1 MSDLRYVDCAS
12 GGERHIAPRL
22 LLIPPP
28 SPGDTGAGD
37 QDIRGH
43 TEPCTTQQEQNIAQ
57 YPPLRPPTA
66 STLRL
71 PSPELTPLMMVNLV
85 VRNPIPGTIHLVDLN
100 RNLRV
105 RHAGGGDGDIVLD
118 PVPSDDPEDPLN
130 WTPRRKVLALICQNL
145 YTWFTGMAVATVYS
159 VLVPLSQQSRVSV
172 KTLNEGTG
180 YMYLLL
186 GWGLLFW
193 QPFSLRYGK
202 RLTYLLS
209 VLGAIGTS
217 VWSAY
222 VSSNGEWIAKCIIQG
237 FFIAPIEALPEIS
250 ITDIYFTHQRGTYM
264 GIYALALAGSNY
276 FAPVICGFIAEYQ
289 GWQWV
294 FYWPAIFLSFV
305 FVFLFLFMEE
315 TNYNR
320 VARHADHVQISS
332 SRLSDENDGKAE
344 EKAAEAG
351 KAEVREADEAN
362 VQYAKPKTFLQ
373 KLSLWQPTPS
383 QSMAR
388 HAGRSLQ
395 YLGWPVIFFAG
406 FSYGS
411 YLIWFNVLNAT
422 ASIILSGPGYGFKP
436 SMVGLSYLSCC
447 LGTIIAAILAGRLSD
462 WLTIK
467 LARRNNGIMEAEH
480 RLWPLA
486 ICVIGVP
493 ASLILWGVGAQHGV
507 HWFGLIFAMCTLSVT
522 SVMGLIIS
530 INYLIDSYY
539 ELSGDAIVTII
550 LVRNTMSFAIS
561 YGITPWITH
570 MGYQNCFISAAFIA
584 LAACSACFVMIKF
597 GKLLRQRSVPRY
609 HKLVDDDKRVSGIAT

>member
-1 MSDLRYVDCAS
+1 MSDIRYVDCAS
-12 GGERHIAPRL
+12 GGKRRIALRL

-28 SPGDTGAGD
+28 SPVDTGAGD
-37 QDIRGH
+37 EDIRGH
-43 TEPCTTQQEQNIAQ
+43 TEPCTTAHELNNWR

-71 PSPELTPLMMVNLV
+71 PSPELTSLMMVNLMV
-85 VRNPIPGTIHLVDLN
+85 KNPIPGTIHLVDLN

-130 WTPRRKVLALICQNL
+130 WTPRRQILALICQN
-145 YTWFTGMAVATVYS
+145 F
-159 VLVPLSQQSRVSV
+159 
-172 KTLNEGTG
+172 
-180 YMYLLL
+180 
-186 GWGLLFW
+186 
-193 QPFSLRYGK
+193 
-202 RLTYLLS
+202 
-209 VLGAIGTS
+209 
-217 VWSAY
+217 AY
-222 VSSNGEWIAKCIIQG
+222 VSSNGEWIAKCIIHG

-250 ITDIYFTHQRGTYM
+250 ITDIYFTHQRGTYL

-305 FVFLFLFMEE
+305 FVFLFFFMEE

-320 VARHADHVQISS
+320 AARHADHLPISS
-332 SRLSDENDGKAE
+332 SRPSDENNGKAE
-344 EKAAEAG
+344 EKAVEGGSAED
-351 KAEVREADEAN
+351 READEAN
-362 VQYAKPKTFLQ
+362 IQYTKPRTFLQ
-373 KLSLWQPTPS
+373 KLSLWKPTPS
-383 QSMAR
+383 QSIAR

-395 YLGWPVIFFAG
+395 YF
-406 FSYGS
+406 
-411 YLIWFNVLNAT
+411 

-561 YGITPWITH
+561 YGITPWITN
-570 MGYQNCFISAAFIA
+570 MGYQNCFISAAFVA

-597 GKLLRQRSVPRY
+597 GKSLRQRSAPRY
-609 HKLVDDDKRVSGIAT
+609 HELVDDDKRVAGIAT

>member
-1 MSDLRYVDCAS
+1 MSDLIYLPGS
-12 GGERHIAPRL
+12 ERRIAPLL
-22 LLIPPP
+22 LLIPP
-28 SPGDTGAGD
+28 SSSGDIDAGIEH
-37 QDIRGH
+37 IRRRV
-43 TEPCTTQQEQNIAQ
+43 EPPRPLVPELNKV
-57 YPPLRPPTA
+57 YDPPLRPP
-66 STLRL
+66 SFCSLRL
-71 PSPELTPLMMVNLV
+71 PSPEPTQHKMVTSV
-85 VRNPIPGTIHLVDLN
+85 VEPPIPGTIYLVDLN

-130 WTPRRKVLALICQNL
+130 WTPRRKILALICQNL
-145 YTWFTGMAVATVYS
+145 
-159 VLVPLSQQSRVSV
+159 
-172 KTLNEGTG
+172 
-180 YMYLLL
+180 
-186 GWGLLFW
+186 
-193 QPFSLRYGK
+193 
-202 RLTYLLS
+202 
-209 VLGAIGTS
+209 
-217 VWSAY
+217 AY

-305 FVFLFLFMEE
+305 FVFLFFVMEE

-320 VARHADHVQISS
+320 AVRRADHLPTSP
-332 SRLSDENDGKAE
+332 SRLSDENNGKAE
-344 EKAAEAG
+344 GKAADTG
-351 KAEVREADEAN
+351 RSEVREADEAN
-362 VQYAKPKTFLQ
+362 VQYAKPRTYWQ
-373 KLSLWQPTPS
+373 KLSLWQPTPN

-493 ASLILWGVGAQHGV
+493 ASLILWGVGAQHGA
-507 HWFGLIFAMCTLSVT
+507 HWFGLIFAMCTF
-522 SVMGLIIS
+522 
-530 INYLIDSYY
+530 YY
-539 ELSGDAIVTII
+539 ELSGDAMVTII

-561 YGITPWITH
+561 YGITPWITN

-597 GKLLRQRSVPRY
+597 GKLLRQQSAARY
-609 HKLVDDDKRVSGIAT
+609 KELVDDDKMVAGIAT

>member
-1 MSDLRYVDCAS
+1 MSDLIYLPGS
-12 GGERHIAPRL
+12 ERRIAPLL
-22 LLIPPP
+22 LLIPP
-28 SPGDTGAGD
+28 SSSGDTDAGIEH
-37 QDIRGH
+37 IRRRV
-43 TEPCTTQQEQNIAQ
+43 EPPRPLVPELNKV
-57 YPPLRPPTA
+57 YDPPLRPP
-66 STLRL
+66 SFCSLRL
-71 PSPELTPLMMVNLV
+71 PSPEPTQHKMVISV
-85 VRNPIPGTIHLVDLN
+85 VEPPIPGTIYLVDLN

-130 WTPRRKVLALICQNL
+130 WTPRRKILALICQNL
-145 YTWFTGMAVATVYS
+145 YTWFTGMSVATVYS
-159 VLVPLSQQSRVSV
+159 VLVPLAQQSKVSI

-305 FVFLFLFMEE
+305 FVFLFFVMEE

-320 VARHADHVQISS
+320 AVRRADHLPTSP
-332 SRLSDENDGKAE
+332 SRLSDENNGKAE
-344 EKAAEAG
+344 GKAADTG
-351 KAEVREADEAN
+351 RSEVREADKAN
-362 VQYAKPKTFLQ
+362 VQYAKPRTYWP

-493 ASLILWGVGAQHGV
+493 ASLILWGVGAQHGA
-507 HWFGLIFAMCTLSVT
+507 HWFGLIFAMCTF
-522 SVMGLIIS
+522 
-530 INYLIDSYY
+530 YY
-539 ELSGDAIVTII
+539 VLSGDAMVTII

-561 YGITPWITH
+561 YGITPWITN

-597 GKLLRQRSVPRY
+597 GKLLRQQSAARY
-609 HKLVDDDKRVSGIAT
+609 KELVDDDKRVAGIAT

>member
-1 MSDLRYVDCAS
+1 MSGLIYLP
-12 GGERHIAPRL
+12 GEERRIAPLL
-22 LLIPPP
+22 LLIPP
-28 SPGDTGAGD
+28 SSSGDTDAED
-37 QDIRGH
+37 EHIRRCIEPH
-43 TEPCTTQQEQNIAQ
+43 RTEPRRTEPRPLVPELNKSY
-57 YPPLRPPTA
+57 YPPLRP
-66 STLRL
+66 SSFCTLRL
-71 PSPELTPLMMVNLV
+71 PSPEPQTMVNV
-85 VRNPIPGTIHLVDLN
+85 VVENLIPGTIFLVDLN
-100 RNLRV
+100 RNLRL

-118 PVPSDDPEDPLN
+118 PAPSDDPEDPLN

-145 YTWFTGMAVATVYS
+145 YTWFTGMSVATVYS
-159 VLVPLSQQSRVSV
+159 VLVPLAQQSKVSI

-202 RLTYLLS
+202 RLTYLVS
-209 VLGAIGTS
+209 VLGAIVTS
-217 VWSAY
+217 VWSAH

-250 ITDIYFTHQRGTYM
+250 ITDLYFTHQRGTYM

-305 FVFLFLFMEE
+305 LVFLFFFMEE

-320 VARHADHVQISS
+320 VARQVDHVPFSP
-332 SRLSDENDGKAE
+332 SRLIVENNGKAE
-344 EKAAEAG
+344 EKDADAG
-351 KAEVREADEAN
+351 RSEVREADEAN
-362 VQYAKPKTFLQ
+362 VQYAKPRTFLQ

-395 YLGWPVIFFAG
+395 YLSWPVIFFAG

-507 HWFGLIFAMCTLSVT
+507 HWFGLIFAMCTF
-522 SVMGLIIS
+522 
-530 INYLIDSYY
+530 YY

-561 YGITPWITH
+561 YGITPWITN
-570 MGYQNCFISAAFIA
+570 MGYQNCFTSAAFIA

-597 GKLLRQRSVPRY
+597 GKLLRQRSAPRY
-609 HKLVDDDKRVSGIAT
+609 KELVDDDKRVAGIAT